1 VRQIGTSRPSPAFVV
16 VVLALV
22 TALAG
27 TALAGTDALTR
38 ALTKSQV
45 KKIVKKQ
52 ADKRI
57 KTLAPGIADAQITAR
72 APGIADAQ
80 VTARAPGLS
89 VASAASADTA
99 ATATQLGRVTV
110 QRQDFDIA
118 DGTSG
123 AATVS
128 CPAGQQAIGGGVLGT
143 TAGDDGRVVGSR
155 PVSGSSSGLLN
166 NGDTFD
172 GWRGHVLNLGGA
184 TTTLSANVW
193 VICAG

>member
-1 VRQIGTSRPSPAFVV
+1 MRQIGTSRPSPAFVV

-57 KTLAPGIADAQITAR
+57 KTLAPGIADAQI
-72 APGIADAQ
+72 
-80 VTARAPGLS
+80 TARAPGLS